1 MACKACCISEKAG
14 EVLLRCNMG
23 AIEVN
28 REEDIAAFGTILGGL
43 CINSHPICSGSWVLY
58 KYSPW

>member
-1 MACKACCISEKAG
+1 MSERAG

-23 AIEVN
+23 AIEVI
-28 REEDIAAFGTILGGL
+28 REKDIAAFGTVLGGL

-58 KYSPW
+58 KY